1 MRKSFIILMFIS
13 LQSNAQP
20 WLKYYQP
27 WTQNSPGS
35 VNCDYD
41 NGYLLSIIAVNYSP
55 FNQHQIIQKID
66 DNGNLNYHLVLG
78 EGLGEGSRFDLFNLN
93 SNKEIILPGAIWDQ
107 GLTSDPVLLKL
118 DSCKNK
124 LWCTRLNNNPSTDFM
139 WDAVETSEDYIIAV
153 SIQNDEQN
161 MDAFHIHK
169 FTPDG
174 RQIWRKELASVQQ
187 HPDIWSPEPVKL
199 LLMPDGGF
207 LVTGY
212 TWWPNPGDTT
222 GYYYIRS
229 MLVKADSAGN
239 EEWLYVHGI
248 DDYFYSSSSVS
259 VYYDG
264 A

>member
-1 MRKSFIILMFIS
+1 MKIILIILILIS
-13 LQSNAQP
+13 YNSQAQP
-20 WLKYYQP
+20 WLKNYEP
-27 WTQNSPGS
+27 WNSNIPGS
-35 VNCDYD
+35 VQSDYD
-41 NGYLLSIIAVNYSP
+41 KGYILSIIAINYSP

-66 DNGNLNYHLVLG
+66 DNGDLNYQFIIG
-78 EGLGEGSRFDLFNLN
+78 NGLNECCRFELFTQDSLNNLFF
-93 SNKEIILPGAIWDQ
+93 PGAAWSQ
-107 GLTSDPVLLKL
+107 SSSEDPILMKL
-118 DSCKNK
+118 DSCRNK
-124 LWCTRLNNNPSTDFM
+124 VWCTRLNNNPSSDGFWDVVVTD
-139 WDAVETSEDYIIAV
+139 DGYIIAV